1 MNRVVLVGNLTR
13 DPELFHTESGVPYAL
28 FRIAVPRNIS
38 ATKAKEKN
46 VPDADFFNVI
56 TWRESALFCNKYFTK
71 GRLIGVDGKLS
82 SHIKKNKETDE
93 SQFFVEVVAENVRAL
108 DYVE

>member
-38 ATKAKEKN
+38 ATKAKEKM
-46 VPDADFFNVI
+46 FLMLISSMLLLGESLLYFVI
-56 TWRESALFCNKYFTK
+56 NILQKA
-71 GRLIGVDGKLS
+71 G
-82 SHIKKNKETDE
+82 
-93 SQFFVEVVAENVRAL
+93 
-108 DYVE
+108 